1 MTDNAT
7 PAPPWYRQP
16 WFWFLTIFP
25 LASIMWGGIT
35 ALTVSSSMDNSLV
48 TDDYSKQGRGINM
61 SIARDEKAADLQMQ
75 GSLSL
80 NGRSATLDLSTVN
93 GAADYPPYLVFNLY
107 HPTLSGQ
114 DKTIQFTQVAPG
126 QYRGGQLLED
136 VSGRWYYDLQ
146 GGPDNDWRVKGEV
159 RLPSST
165 PPIRINAE
173 GDAQG

>member
-7 PAPPWYRQP
+7 PAPWYRQP

-25 LASIMWGGIT
+25 LASIMWGIT

-61 SIARDEKAADLQMQ
+61 SIARDEKAADLQMK

-93 GAADYPPYLVFNLY
+93 GAADYPYLVFNLY

-114 DKTIQFTQVAPG
+114 DKTVQFTRVAPG
-126 QYRGGQLLED
+126 QYRG
-136 VSGRWYYDLQ
+136 
-146 GGPDNDWRVKGEV
+146 P
-159 RLPSST
+159 
-165 PPIRINAE
+165 A
-173 GDAQG
+173 A